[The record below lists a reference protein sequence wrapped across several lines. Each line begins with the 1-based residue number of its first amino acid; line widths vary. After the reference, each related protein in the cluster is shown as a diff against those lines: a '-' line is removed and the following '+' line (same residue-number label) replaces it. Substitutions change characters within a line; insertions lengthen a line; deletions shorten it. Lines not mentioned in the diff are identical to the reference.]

1 MVKRIDSHQ
10 HFWHY
15 NPTEHIWMN
24 EQMSV
29 LKTDYLPDNIRP
41 LLAET
46 GIDGTV
52 AVQARQNL
60 DETEFLLEL
69 ADQYKL
75 IQGVV
80 GWVDMRSDEVNSQL
94 EKYASHSKFVGVRH
108 VVHDEL
114 DDQFMLGGAFLRGMA
129 QLKTHNLTYDLLLFP
144 KHLPIAIDVVKQFPE
159 QRFVLD
165 HIAKPLIKDGIL
177 EPWAT
182 DIGKLATYEN
192 VYCKVSGMVTEA
204 AWNDWTQSD
213 YVQYLDVVFECFGI
227 ERLMFGSDWP
237 VCTLSGSYSQ
247 VVGIVEDYIV
257 KLSDDE
263 QAKIMGGNAIH
274 FYGLK

>member
-274 FYGLK
+274 FYGLR